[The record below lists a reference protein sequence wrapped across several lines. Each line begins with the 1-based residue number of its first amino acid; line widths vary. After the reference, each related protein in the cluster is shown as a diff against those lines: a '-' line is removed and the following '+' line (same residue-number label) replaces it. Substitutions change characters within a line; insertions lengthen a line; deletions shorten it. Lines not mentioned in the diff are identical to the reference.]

1 MNVTEL
7 RQNLEVRIRE
17 GQLPEALQALLTQL
31 PDGSETH
38 RIVSALIDGLN
49 AANKER
55 YRNTLL
61 I

>member
-1 MNVTEL
+1 MNLTEL

-31 PDGSETH
+31 PDGSETY